1 MFPADAHVQN
11 RRGGKGHWRSSRA
24 LAADAREEGD
34 GKSLALA
41 KVLAGLLD
49 VSSDDIFRRAMRERR
64 RRQQRWIA
72 GLSVA
77 ALLLAGLAIWAE
89 INRREAVAQRA
100 VAEEQKKIAEER
112 RQEAE
117 RNFEIAKQGADA
129 LIFDIAQGLRD
140 QQGMQT
146 EPCAKS
152 SAPPRTLSTRSWQ
165 NQAAT

>member
-1 MFPADAHVQN
+1 M
-11 RRGGKGHWRSSRA
+11 
-24 LAADAREEGD
+24 REEGD

-41 KVLAGLLD
+41 KVVAGLLD

-117 RNFEIAKQGADA
+117 RNFEIAKRAPRPHLRHCPGAA
-129 LIFDIAQGLRD
+129 
-140 QQGMQT
+140 
-146 EPCAKS
+146 
-152 SAPPRTLSTRSWQ
+152 
-165 NQAAT
+165 